1 MLFIKHL
8 KVFCVASH
16 GLNVMVSAID
26 LISHQLI
33 ICFSSACINSNN

>member
-26 LISHQLI
+26 LIS
-33 ICFSSACINSNN
+33 CFSSACINSNN